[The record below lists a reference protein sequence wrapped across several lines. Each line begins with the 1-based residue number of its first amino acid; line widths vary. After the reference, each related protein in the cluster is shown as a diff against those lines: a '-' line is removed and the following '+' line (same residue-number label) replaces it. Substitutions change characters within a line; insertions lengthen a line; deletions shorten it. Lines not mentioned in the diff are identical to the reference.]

1 MMNVLTKFQCDWSCF
16 IELIIKIYDNRS
28 TGFAAERIMDVY
40 IGWCSHPV
48 SVIGIWILLF
58 IPAAFILT
66 NMVEKCWAQ
75 K

>member
-1 MMNVLTKFQCDWSCF
+1 MCDNF
-16 IELIIKIYDNRS
+16 S
-28 TGFAAERIMDVY
+28 TGFAAERITDVNL
-40 IGWCSHPV
+40 GWCRHPV